1 MATIVLLVA
10 HYYTT
15 IVPQLW
21 HYVAT
26 QMPLSVL
33 YIYIPLQ
40 GHNIG
45 TILQLDGS
53 YGAITWPLIKY
64 YQFTIYPHKM

>member
-1 MATIVLLVA
+1 MALCGHTN
-10 HYYTT
+10 
-15 IVPQLW
+15 
-21 HYVAT
+21 AT
-26 QMPLSVL
+26 NY
-33 YIYIPLQ
+33 YIYVPLQ

-45 TILQLDGS
+45 TILQLDGC